1 MTTVDFTCS
10 LGDLLDKDGRTT
22 FGTGLSHGPVP
33 AGKATIGISVAGVE
47 ELAAP
52 GFFLLQ
58 ISFPTE
64 WTTNPKL
71 HWFRQRPHV
80 FAFRITAASQEP
92 TVFAPAN
99 FQGASTLLTDL
110 SGFSVLYLDLTLLV
124 PGKILGVFALR
135 ILRTGKELTVSTPF
149 DHHHRPTFLTG
160 DFRWDLFSLHISHF
174 DLGLLEVAGER
185 CVEALHDLNPI
196 FFACLDFV

>member
-1 MTTVDFTCS
+1 MTPADLTCS
-10 LGDLLDKDGRTT
+10 LGDLLEKDRRTT
-22 FGTGLSHGPVP
+22 FRAGLSHGAVP
-33 AGKATIGISVAGVE
+33 AGKATIGILVAGEE

-58 ISFPTE
+58 ISFPTG

-80 FAFRITAASQEP
+80 FAFRITAASQES
-92 TVFAPAN
+92 TVFTPAN
-99 FQGASTLLTDL
+99 FQGTSTLLTDL
-110 SGFSVLYLDLTLLV
+110 SGFFVLYLDLSLLV

-149 DHHHRPTFLTG
+149 DHHQRPTFLTG

-174 DLGLLEVAGER
+174 GLGLLEVAGER